1 MEAKKGG
8 KKRKV
13 KTLPKF
19 KANSMKNYRFS
30 SNTGIYLL
38 YFTIVFITKLTIKNT
53 IKSITIENGKPSD
66 KPRDLKVIQYP
77 I

>member
-1 MEAKKGG
+1 
-8 KKRKV
+8 
-13 KTLPKF
+13 
-19 KANSMKNYRFS
+19 MKNYRFS